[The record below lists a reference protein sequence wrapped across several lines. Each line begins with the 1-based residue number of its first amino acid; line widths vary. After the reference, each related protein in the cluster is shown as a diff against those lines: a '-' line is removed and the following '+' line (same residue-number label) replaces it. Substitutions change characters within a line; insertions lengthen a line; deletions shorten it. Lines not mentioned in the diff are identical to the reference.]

1 VAIILIVDDDKTFL
15 LSLVEGLRAH
25 DQEFEIRTAE
35 NGKLATQILKDE
47 SVDLIITDLKM
58 PVMDGF
64 ELLAYMSSHHPR
76 IPVIVMTAY
85 GTPVIENSV
94 SHLGAI
100 RYLEK
105 PLDFDLLVDNIYNI
119 VKPFDDVDVPGIQLT
134 SFLKLLQM
142 EKKTCVLTIRNQDQ
156 KGKFFLKK
164 GNLIHAIAPNSSGE
178 TAVMEI
184 LTWGQPEIQIS
195 SKTFSV
201 EKNIQHDLDF
211 IMMVLES
218 RQRSGRASG
227 PVQPSAASTYDIEL
241 GSIFNVED
249 ADALASSE
257 NVPAATSSTPPLTDQ
272 ETEQPLASSFED
284 DEPKRVQPT
293 EAITESGVGQD
304 SDLAEE
310 SCLSEA
316 ETGMSPAEDEETA
329 TEVMVPDALPAETEA
344 IFADENMLEQEAGL
358 PEETSVL
365 VDESSGEEGTEHPV
379 LSAENPLSEDK
390 PLPVAVPAEESADDD
405 MTGEGSASSDEAP
418 SPVDESVDELTAQ
431 DALAAGDAFPE
442 EEAVLWDEPLACGA
456 FPAGIITDKETEISE
471 DHSVFMTEE
480 SIDAEGISGEEEKR
494 PPISHTEAE
503 QLTNLLEGKENA
515 VNVKKMNEALNTLKE
530 TAGAGLISCDIYTT
544 RDGQSIISYNG
555 NETYCAMSNQI
566 TQYMINTI
574 KEAGFPPM
582 GNTYMVDLADDK
594 MVIVLIMGDYQWGIL
609 IDTKKTSL
617 GILLNVA
624 LPKAKAVFATAL
636 EN

>member
-1 VAIILIVDDDKTFL
+1 MAIILIVDDDKTFL

-35 NGKLATQILKDE
+35 NGKIATQILKDE

-156 KGKFFLKK
+156 KGKLFLKK

-184 LTWGQPEIQIS
+184 LAWGQPEIQIS

-218 RQRSGRASG
+218 RQRSARASE

-241 GSIFNVED
+241 GDIFNVGE
-249 ADALASSE
+249 E
-257 NVPAATSSTPPLTDQ
+257 VPATASPEEVPVTAADVMPSLDLEEETTPAAILDASESDQ
-272 ETEQPLASSFED
+272 
-284 DEPKRVQPT
+284 
-293 EAITESGVGQD
+293 
-304 SDLAEE
+304 LAEE
-310 SCLSEA
+310 ISETETATASPLAEEGLTLETEIYLSPSADE
-316 ETGMSPAEDEETA
+316 ERRDEETA
-329 TEVMVPDALPAETEA
+329 TDASTDEPAGESSSDSIPEQTDGLLIEMPVP
-344 IFADENMLEQEAGL
+344 I
-358 PEETSVL
+358 
-365 VDESSGEEGTEHPV
+365 DESSAEVIDQTAFR
-379 LSAENPLSEDK
+379 AENPEFK
-390 PLPVAVPAEESADDD
+390 EKTTRAEESF
-405 MTGEGSASSDEAP
+405 TEP
-418 SPVDESVDELTAQ
+418 SAQ
-431 DALAAGDAFPE
+431 D
-442 EEAVLWDEPLACGA
+442 VNQ
-456 FPAGIITDKETEISE
+456 TETELLEEIPVLLE
-471 DHSVFMTEE
+471 EPGQELRTGNIPDTGIQAPKDHSIGTGEE
-480 SIDAEGISGEEEKR
+480 SICAESVSGDEDKR
-494 PPISHTEAE
+494 PPISHTGAE

-530 TAGAGLISCDIYTT
+530 TAGAGLISCDIYTS

-624 LPKAKAVFATAL
+624 LPKAKAVFAAAL
-636 EN
+636 E

>member
-1 VAIILIVDDDKTFL
+1 METILIVDDDKTFL

-35 NGKLATQILKDE
+35 NGKIATQILKDE

-164 GNLIHAIAPNSSGE
+164 GNLMHAIAPNSSGE

-184 LTWGQPEIQIS
+184 LAWGQPEIQIS

-218 RQRSGRASG
+218 RQRSARASG
-227 PVQPSAASTYDIEL
+227 PAHPSAASTYDIEL
-241 GSIFNVED
+241 GSIFNVEEETGGLVS
-249 ADALASSE
+249 AG
-257 NVPAATSSTPPLTDQ
+257 NIPAATGDTPSLTDQ
-272 ETEQPLASSFED
+272 ETEQPLAPPPEAEEAMSE
-284 DEPKRVQPT
+284 QPT
-293 EAITESGVGQD
+293 EAIMESDAGQD

-310 SCLSEA
+310 SCLPEA
-316 ETGMSPAEDEETA
+316 ETGMSAAEDEEATA
-329 TEVMVPDALPAETEA
+329 EEPASDALPAETEA
-344 IFADENMLEQEAGL
+344 TFAVENILEQEEAL
-358 PEETSVL
+358 TEQTFVL
-365 VDESSGEEGTEHPV
+365 VDESSAEVIEEPF

-390 PLPVAVPAEESADDD
+390 PLPVAAPAEESADHD

-442 EEAVLWDEPLACGA
+442 EEAALWDEPLACEA

-471 DHSVFMTEE
+471 DHSLFMTEE
-480 SIDAEGISGEEEKR
+480 PMDAEGISGKEEKR

>member
-1 VAIILIVDDDKTFL
+1 MAIILIVDDDKTFL

-35 NGKLATQILKDE
+35 NGKIATQILKEE

-119 VKPFDDVDVPGIQLT
+119 VKPFDDVDVPGILLT

-142 EKKTCVLTIRNQDQ
+142 EKKTCALTIRNQDR
-156 KGKFFLKK
+156 KGKLFLKK

-184 LTWGQPEIQIS
+184 LAWGQPEIQIS

-218 RQRSGRASG
+218 RQRSARTSEPA
-227 PVQPSAASTYDIEL
+227 QPSAESTYDIEL
-241 GSIFNVED
+241 GNIFNVEE
-249 ADALASSE
+249 AGATALSE
-257 NVPAATSSTPPLTDQ
+257 NIPAATSDMLPLSDQ
-272 ETEQPLASSFED
+272 ETEQPLASSFEA
-284 DEPKRVQPT
+284 EAAKSEQST
-293 EAITESGVGQD
+293 EAITGSGVGLV
-304 SDLAEE
+304 SGLAEE
-310 SCLSEA
+310 SCLPET
-316 ETGMSPAEDEETA
+316 ETGISAAEDEAAAAEEIAPDTLPNETA
-329 TEVMVPDALPAETEA
+329 AEFTGET
-344 IFADENMLEQEAGL
+344 L
-358 PEETSVL
+358 PEPEEALSEETFFL
-365 VDESSGEEGTEHPV
+365 VDELSGEVIDQPV
-379 LSAENPLSEDK
+379 LSAESPFSEEQ
-390 PLPVAVPAEESADDD
+390 PVPVAMSTDESADH
-405 MTGEGSASSDEAP
+405 MAGEGSVSSDEAP
-418 SPVDESVDELTAQ
+418 LPVEESVDGLTDQ
-431 DALAAGDAFPE
+431 GALAAGDVFLN
-442 EEAVLWDEPLACGA
+442 EEAVLWEEPLACAA
-456 FPAGIITDKETEISE
+456 FPAGIIPDKETEISE
-471 DHSVFMTEE
+471 DHSAFMTEE
-480 SIDAEGISGEEEKR
+480 PMDAEGISGEEKKR
-494 PPISHTEAE
+494 PPISQAGAE
-503 QLTNLLEGKENA
+503 HSTNLMEGKENA

-624 LPKAKAVFATAL
+624 LPKAKTVFAAAL
-636 EN
+636 E

>member
-35 NGKLATQILKDE
+35 NGKIATQILKEE

-105 PLDFDLLVDNIYNI
+105 PLDFDLLVDNIYSI
-119 VKPFDDVDVPGIQLT
+119 VKPFDDVDVPGILLT

-142 EKKTCVLTIRNQDQ
+142 EKKTCALTIRNQDR
-156 KGKFFLKK
+156 KGKLFLKK

-184 LTWGQPEIQIS
+184 LAWGQPEIQIS

-218 RQRSGRASG
+218 RQRSGRASESA
-227 PVQPSAASTYDIEL
+227 QPSAESTYDIEL
-241 GSIFNVED
+241 GNIFDVEE
-249 ADALASSE
+249 AGATALSE
-257 NVPAATSSTPPLTDQ
+257 NVPAATSDMLPLSDQ
-272 ETEQPLASSFED
+272 ETEQLLAPSFEA
-284 DEPKRVQPT
+284 EAAKSEQST
-293 EAITESGVGQD
+293 EAITGSGVGLV
-304 SDLAEE
+304 SGLAEE
-310 SCLSEA
+310 SCLPET
-316 ETGMSPAEDEETA
+316 ETGISPAEDEAAATEEITPDTLPNETA
-329 TEVMVPDALPAETEA
+329 AEFTGETLPEPEEA
-344 IFADENMLEQEAGL
+344 L
-358 PEETSVL
+358 PEETFVL
-365 VDESSGEEGTEHPV
+365 VDESSVEAIEQPV
-379 LSAENPLSEDK
+379 LSAENQLSEEK
-390 PLPVAVPAEESADDD
+390 PVPVVMSADESADHDVA
-405 MTGEGSASSDEAP
+405 GEGSASSDEAP
-418 SPVDESVDELTAQ
+418 SPVDQSVDELADQET
-431 DALAAGDAFPE
+431 LVAGDALPE
-442 EEAVLWDEPLACGA
+442 EEAALWEEPLACEA
-456 FPAGIITDKETEISE
+456 FPAEIIPDKEAEISE
-471 DHSVFMTEE
+471 DLSAFITEE
-480 SIDAEGISGEEEKR
+480 PMNAEGISGEEKR
-494 PPISHTEAE
+494 RSPISHTEAE

-624 LPKAKAVFATAL
+624 LPKAKTVFAAAL
-636 EN
+636 E

>member
-25 DQEFEIRTAE
+25 DQEFEIKTAE
-35 NGKLATQILKDE
+35 NGKIATQILKDE

-142 EKKTCVLTIRNQDQ
+142 EKKTCVLTIRNQSQ
-156 KGKFFLKK
+156 KGKLFLKK
-164 GNLIHAIAPNSSGE
+164 GVLIHAIAPDSSGE

-184 LTWGQPEIQIS
+184 LGWGQPEIQIS

-218 RQRSGRASG
+218 RQRSSRAAE
-227 PVQPSAASTYDIEL
+227 PVQASPASTYDIEL
-241 GSIFNVED
+241 GNIFNIGEEAGVGTSSG
-249 ADALASSE
+249 DALT
-257 NVPAATSSTPPLTDQ
+257 ATMDAPPLAGQEAEQALTDLH
-272 ETEQPLASSFED
+272 EASED
-284 DEPKRVQPT
+284 GQVVG
-293 EAITESGVGQD
+293 AMTESEIEQ
-304 SDLAEE
+304 APA
-310 SCLSEA
+310 LSEGSFMPEKNTGISPSA
-316 ETGMSPAEDEETA
+316 GEKQPAKETVPDASLGEPAEDLSGEDNILGPEE
-329 TEVMVPDALPAETEA
+329 E
-344 IFADENMLEQEAGL
+344 L
-358 PEETSVL
+358 PEETSVPA
-365 VDESSGEEGTEHPV
+365 DESSSEV
-379 LSAENPLSEDK
+379 ILSPGSSNENPL
-390 PLPVAVPAEESADDD
+390 PEESSMPLTVPSAEFADHH
-405 MTGEGSASSDEAP
+405 M
-418 SPVDESVDELTAQ
+418 
-431 DALAAGDAFPE
+431 PE
-442 EEAVLWDEPLACGA
+442 EENVFSDQTSSADNKLAGERTEKDALTAGVALPEEEPAFLEETMDEL
-456 FPAGIITDKETEISE
+456 PAETLPDKEKISE
-471 DHSVFMTEE
+471 DL
-480 SIDAEGISGEEEKR
+480 SISPVNVSAEEEKR
-494 PPISHTEAE
+494 PPISQTGAE
-503 QLTNLLEGKENA
+503 YLTNLLEGKENA

-530 TAGAGLISCDIYTT
+530 TAGAGLISCDIYTS

-582 GNTYMVDLADDK
+582 GNTYMVDLAEDK

-617 GILLNVA
+617 GIMLNVA
-624 LPKAKAVFATAL
+624 LPKAKTVFAAAL
-636 EN
+636 ES